1 MVDDEY
7 AFFDSAALA
16 AANQWA
22 GVSHWKHHS
31 NAAASNKLKHSTG
44 DSEVASIS
52 NYYYL
57 VVTVYSLVI
66 SLRCCTQHLC
76 CVLVWYTDAYTD
88 TDTRLLRCICM

>member
-31 NAAASNKLKHSTG
+31 NTAASSKLKHTTG
-44 DSEVASIS
+44 DSEVANISI
-52 NYYYL
+52 L
-57 VVTVYSLVI
+57 LTLLVI
-66 SLRCCTQHLC
+66 AL
-76 CVLVWYTDAYTD
+76 
-88 TDTRLLRCICM
+88 